1 MISEADW
8 VEAVLT
14 ARSNLDKLT
23 RLHEFVCGFCA
34 EHGLAEDLAED
45 CSLALEEVFGN
56 VVRYGY
62 RDSAEHQILVRMAME
77 DGSVVLTI
85 EDDGIAFNPLEVPP
99 PDFELPI
106 ENRPVGGLGMHL
118 VRSLMETLEYARED
132 GRNLLTMRKP
142 VLQGNSPDVL

>member
-1 MISEADW
+1 M
-8 VEAVLT
+8 EAVFT
-14 ARSNLDKLT
+14 ARNNIDDLE

-34 EHGLAEDLAED
+34 EQGLAEDLAED
-45 CSLALEEVFGN
+45 FSLALEEVFGN

-62 RDSAEHQILVRMAME
+62 RDSAEHQILVRMAID
-77 DGSVVLTI
+77 DGSVVLTT

-118 VRSLMETLEYARED
+118 VRSLMEKLEYARED
-132 GRNLLTMRKP
+132 GRNRLAMRKRIP
-142 VLQGNSPDVL
+142 GS